1 MIPEEALDARADYVM
16 QMKDVEWSEQ
26 RHKRIWRKQQL
37 IVQIVPTNL
46 SYVQNAL
53 KSYILNNFLINHFPI
68 TFITIQQIC
77 YYGISFLI
85 ATTIPRK

>member
-1 MIPEEALDARADYVM
+1 MIPEEVLDARADYVM

-37 IVQIVPTNL
+37 IVQIDPTNL

-68 TFITIQQIC
+68 TFTTIQQFC
-77 YYGISFLI
+77 YCGISFQI
-85 ATTIPRK
+85 ATTILRK